1 MMSFRWLGQETQ
13 QSRAFAFV
21 AENCALATKILRSL
35 DIVFGEVDR

>member
-1 MMSFRWLGQETQ
+1 MSFRWLGQEKL

-21 AENCALATKILRSL
+21 AEKCTLATEILHSL